1 MEVGKKVVEL
11 KSNIDGQFE
20 TLETNL
26 MEVQLQQG
34 KVDKIIE
41 EIQKIE
47 RGELII
53 KPDPLKNE
61 E

>member
-11 KSNIDGQFE
+11 KSNIDEQFE

-34 KVDKIIE
+34 KVDKIVE
-41 EIQKIE
+41 EVQKIA
-47 RGELII
+47 RGELTI
-53 KPDPLKNE
+53 KPDPLKE
-61 E
+61 EE